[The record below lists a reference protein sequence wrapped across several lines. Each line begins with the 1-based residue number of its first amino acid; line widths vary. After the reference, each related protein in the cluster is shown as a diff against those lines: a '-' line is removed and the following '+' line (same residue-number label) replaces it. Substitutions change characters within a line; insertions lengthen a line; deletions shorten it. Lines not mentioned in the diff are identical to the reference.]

1 MAANDLRLDILG
13 TSFSITVDEDAA
25 YLEEILSQYRTAIEN
40 TQKISGLKDPL
51 KIAVL
56 TGFILSDDIQKL
68 KTTAK
73 TEREQAETARDDE
86 AREAEQRTVN
96 LISRINRF
104 LEGKSPADD

>member
-13 TSFSITVDEDAA
+13 TSFSITADEDAE
-25 YLEEILSQYRTAIEN
+25 YLEGILNQYRAAIEN

-56 TGFILSDDIQKL
+56 TGFLQSDEIQKL
-68 KTTAK
+68 KTSAK
-73 TEREQAETARDDE
+73 SEQEQAATARDND
-86 AREAEQRTVN
+86 AREAEQRTAN

>member
-13 TSFSITVDEDAA
+13 ASFSITADEDAA
-25 YLEEILSQYRTAIEN
+25 YLEEILNQYRAAIEN

-51 KIAVL
+51 KIAIL
-56 TGFILSDDIQKL
+56 TGFLQSDEIQKL
-68 KTTAK
+68 KNSARSEQDQAARAMDNEAK
-73 TEREQAETARDDE
+73 
-86 AREAEQRTVN
+86 EAEQRTAN